1 MFMVHLKSSSEDS
14 GVEPCETESDCQGT
28 HWNPLNSNSLNCKS
42 ANYQPLASQAIGSEL
57 NTPSASF
64 VLMAFLPMIR
74 LSFSLLV
81 GVTAGP
87 TPSGAM
93 VIPVVEL
100 EERPFFTFVDLGT
113 FSDSRS
119 GEVKG
124 ESKEPALSSGDT
136 ESLSPS
142 SGLSFLICLRILASA
157 LDPELDSVRPA
168 SNPTSHNNG
177 QQ

>member
-1 MFMVHLKSSSEDS
+1 
-14 GVEPCETESDCQGT
+14 
-28 HWNPLNSNSLNCKS
+28 
-42 ANYQPLASQAIGSEL
+42 
-57 NTPSASF
+57 
-64 VLMAFLPMIR
+64 MIR

-124 ESKEPALSSGDT
+124 ERKEPALSSGD
-136 ESLSPS
+136 SLSPS